1 MTTRTTSLFPDYDA
15 QVLAALERRLDKQA
29 WLKVSDVA
37 LATDLSVQ
45 AIYANIECGN
55 FHAVNFGASEEKPFL
70 KVTRQSIVD
79 FYKRRL
85 GIED

>member
-1 MTTRTTSLFPDYDA
+1 MTRQASLFSDYD
-15 QVLAALERRLDKQA
+15 QQCMALLEKRLGPQQ

-45 AIYANIECGN
+45 AIYANVEAGN
-55 FHAVNFGASEEKPFL
+55 FHSMNFGASEEKPYI
-70 KVTRQSIVD
+70 KITRQSVVD

-85 GIED
+85 GIGN